1 MGSLSS
7 RPKAP
12 KQVTQVVYTSPA
24 TSSSSNSS
32 TDSVEADPKEV
43 AKERAESV
51 LRRNRGVLGNVL
63 TSFRGVLSQNNQ
75 GVARKTLLGE

>member
-1 MGSLSS
+1 MGSLTS

-12 KQVTQVVYTSPA
+12 KATTQVVYTTPT
-24 TSSSSNSS
+24 TSGSSGSS
-32 TDSVEADPKEV
+32 TTVVEADPKEV
-43 AKERAESV
+43 AKERAETV

-75 GVARKTLLGE
+75 AVARKTLLGE